1 MPTNSRLVRVSKYL
15 SLHLRH
21 QPERLGLTL
30 AEGGWVPVADL
41 LAACTCDGFPVTRAE
56 LDEVVRT
63 SDKQRFAFD
72 PTGTLVRANQGH
84 SVAVDLQLEPA
95 EPPALLYHGTGT
107 TSVASILAAGLDRR
121 ARHHVHL
128 SADVATATRVGAR
141 HGEPAVLVVDAAA
154 MRRDG
159 HLFYR
164 SANGVWLTERVPPEY
179 LRPPGRT
186 RGDLS
191 PAPTSQLPPQAG
203 QGTTT
208 P

>member
-1 MPTNSRLVRVSKYL
+1 MPTNPRLVRVSKYL

-41 LAACTCDGFPVTRAE
+41 LAACARDGFPVTRAE

-63 SDKQRFAFD
+63 SDKQRFALD
-72 PTGTLVRANQGH
+72 PTGTLIRANQGH

-95 EPPALLYHGTGT
+95 EPPALLYHGTGAA
-107 TSVASILAAGLDRR
+107 SVAPILATGLDKR

-141 HGEPAVLVVDAAA
+141 HGEPVVLVVDAAA

-159 HLFYR
+159 HAFYR
-164 SANGVWLTERVPPEY
+164 STNGVWLTERVPPAY
-179 LRPPGRT
+179 LR
-186 RGDLS
+186 
-191 PAPTSQLPPQAG
+191 QL
-203 QGTTT
+203 
-208 P
+208 